1 MEQKDTY
8 DPDSMY
14 CIYKALDEGFRGR
27 RAGSRKA
34 RKLSPTPREREK
46 KKKREIDLKK
56 GRRINIKL
64 GLVEG
69 AIIRPFLKNRKFSL
83 FNVCIT
89 LNNGEISI
97 VYL

>member
-1 MEQKDTY
+1 MRVF
-8 DPDSMY
+8 
-14 CIYKALDEGFRGR
+14 EGEELA
-27 RAGSRKA
+27 AGKQGNF
-34 RKLSPTPREREK
+34 LQLQEREREK
-46 KKKREIDLKK
+46 KKREIELKK